1 MKFYLSYPSI
11 DSPADGLMS
20 VKVNN
25 ISGRK
30 EVIPRRP
37 LLAVP
42 EDSLIGRLNDL
53 ASRPPFCVKHKVKK
67 YDPL

>member
-1 MKFYLSYPSI
+1 
-11 DSPADGLMS
+11 MS